1 MPQHFDGLF
10 LVALTILA
18 RYVGLDRVAAAPDFE
33 GATPDI
39 RQTVWNEKKVKLTL
53 VLLINKYNSINM

>member
-39 RQTVWNEKKVKLTL
+39 KQTVWNEKKVNLT
-53 VLLINKYNSINM
+53 